1 MDRFHFPLFHQEVV
15 VVLKESLSSCKT
27 LKEKVSVILS
37 HYASRKING
46 PLEPE
51 WIHVAYELLQ
61 KFADDKASKNDYVL
75 IKDLIASHEISDG
88 SDVWSIP
95 GIPSSP
101 KRIIHD
107 CWKVGSPTW
116 VFMGRNNPNSAFFL
130 IDDWIAVRRKIPES
144 IFKMFNQD
152 LPDETWIAYNRKQ
165 QMGTTTTTANCIGPA
180 FSWQQLINAVEEKVG
195 SKIDDLIKGELS
207 KGLQ

>member
-1 MDRFHFPLFHQEVV
+1 
-15 VVLKESLSSCKT
+15 
-27 LKEKVSVILS
+27 
-37 HYASRKING
+37 
-46 PLEPE
+46 
-51 WIHVAYELLQ
+51 
-61 KFADDKASKNDYVL
+61 
-75 IKDLIASHEISDG
+75 
-88 SDVWSIP
+88 
-95 GIPSSP
+95 
-101 KRIIHD
+101 
-107 CWKVGSPTW
+107 
-116 VFMGRNNPNSAFFL
+116 L